1 MIFNCE
7 NMESLMGFKH
17 YNHQLAILNR
27 KAPENANLFFSE
39 LNLTPFSTSG
49 YVSSEDSFNEIIKLT
64 EEKIPTKIRKKTFFD
79 TWLKDMSEICKMF
92 CSFQEKDKISFWL
105 GSERGC
111 KRFHVD
117 MVPYRCLITYSG
129 QGTELLPDNAADRNA
144 FISGKPNEDII
155 KDRTAIRYLNKWDIA
170 IFRGGNHGILHRTP
184 ESALNDRS
192 SILMRLD
199 DSSFLEKIMQFNNIN
214 S

>member
-1 MIFNCE
+1 MILNCE
-7 NMESLMGFKH
+7 NMKSLMDFKH
-17 YNHQLAILNR
+17 NNHQLAILNR
-27 KAPENANLFFSE
+27 QAPEDSNVFFSE
-39 LNLTPFSTSG
+39 LNITPFSTSG
-49 YVSSEDSFNEIIKLT
+49 YVSSENSLKDISKLT
-64 EEKIPTKIRKKTFFD
+64 EEKIPSKIRKNLFFEK
-79 TWLKDMSEICKMF
+79 WLNDMSEICKMF
-92 CSFQEKDKISFWL
+92 CLFQEKDKISFWL

-144 FISGKPNEDII
+144 FISGKPNENII
-155 KDRTAIRYLNKWDIA
+155 KDRSAIRYLNKWDVA
-170 IFRGGNHGILHRTP
+170 IFRGGKHGILHRTP

-199 DSSFLEKIMQFNNIN
+199 DSTFLEQIEKINIVN
-214 S
+214 